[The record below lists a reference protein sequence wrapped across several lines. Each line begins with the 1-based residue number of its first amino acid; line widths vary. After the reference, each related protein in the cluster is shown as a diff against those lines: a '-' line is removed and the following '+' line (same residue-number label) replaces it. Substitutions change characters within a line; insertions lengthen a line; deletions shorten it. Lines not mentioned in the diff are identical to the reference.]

1 MAGQVEQ
8 GDAVC
13 VCIRWP
19 GGRARTRGR
28 GHRQVQG
35 AVAAPLAGRLFA
47 AAIPFRPQAQGGASA
62 PELGNCAL
70 CHGEAFFVISTG
82 FFSQSSREPQEPR
95 PVVSLCGWREREH
108 RPRYGRYPGRR
119 APATRPRQARR
130 DTPRLNENVRS
141 RDRARR
147 IASLPQQI
155 SLRRVR
161 ALGQRLGT
169 PRAAFASRVARPAG
183 RGDCVSSTPLS
194 HRVHWGSV
202 SPHTSGPLRSGR
214 RSAGRCGSY
223 RCAR

>member
-82 FFSQSSREPQEPR
+82 FFSQRLSRTTRASSGRISLWMERERAPPEIRPIPR
-95 PVVSLCGWREREH
+95 PPRAGHAAAPGPTRHAASQRERALS
-108 RPRYGRYPGRR
+108 RSSASYRVSPTTNFPAPR
-119 APATRPRQARR
+119 A
-130 DTPRLNENVRS
+130 RS
-141 RDRARR
+141 RA
-147 IASLPQQI
+147 APGHAA
-155 SLRRVR
+155 RRVR
-161 ALGQRLGT
+161 V
-169 PRAAFASRVARPAG
+169 ASRATCRP
-183 RGDCVSSTPLS
+183 
-194 HRVHWGSV
+194 
-202 SPHTSGPLRSGR
+202 R
-214 RSAGRCGSY
+214 RLCFLHPPFP
-223 RCAR
+223 